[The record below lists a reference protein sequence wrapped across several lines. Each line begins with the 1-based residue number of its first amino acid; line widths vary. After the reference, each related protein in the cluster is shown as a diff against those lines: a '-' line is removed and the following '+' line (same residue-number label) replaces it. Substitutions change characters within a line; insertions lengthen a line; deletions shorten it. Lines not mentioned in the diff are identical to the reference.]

1 MKRQINKWRGAR
13 SVPRNGLKELAGNV
27 NVNEISDA
35 EKLDALTKIGK
46 RTPVIN

>member
-1 MKRQINKWRGAR
+1 M
-13 SVPRNGLKELAGNV
+13 PRNGLKELAGNV